1 MNRSHIIEILA
12 LFRLNR
18 WERLDYLVSQCSA
31 REVAEAIAR
40 MSNGEQLEF
49 LRRLDPDQRH
59 HAILALDYP
68 TWTRLIDSA
77 GPMVSRWARPQAQ
90 TAPTHVGGVH

>member
-49 LRRLDPDQRH
+49 LRRLDPDPRH
-59 HAILALDYP
+59 QALMALDYP
-68 TWTRLIDSA
+68 AWARLVDSA
-77 GPMVSRWARPQAQ
+77 GPMVNAWADAPAQ
-90 TAPTHVGGVH
+90 SAPRAH